1 MGEREREQITKKE
14 KEKKKKKQG
23 YQMAVLS
30 QSQEI
35 NKALN

>member
-1 MGEREREQITKKE
+1 MGEGEREQITKKE
-14 KEKKKKKQG
+14 KEKKQG

-30 QSQEI
+30 QSQET

>member
-14 KEKKKKKQG
+14 KKQG